1 MTLHL
6 YDEASLPAAGAVE
19 DIDSIN
25 ALLAMERITLA
36 NESYRI
42 EPLLE
47 EEAEDSHLE
56 EDFED
61 AMSGTTWDELDD

>member
-36 NESYRI
+36 NESYHI
-42 EPLLE
+42 EPLLK

>member
-1 MTLHL
+1 MTLRL

-42 EPLLE
+42 EPLAPEDEPEDEFLE
-47 EEAEDSHLE
+47 SA
-56 EDFED
+56 FED
-61 AMSGTTWDELDD
+61 LSDPFGQLDD